1 MRSRTI
7 REGSVGLLFLVGIAA
22 FVGLVLWIRGFSFGN
37 RSYKFVVSFAEVVG
51 MQVGAP
57 VRYRGVTVGK
67 IIELQARTNG
77 IDATVEV
84 EPASLLI
91 PRDASIEANQSGLIG
106 QTTVDIT
113 PKNPVS
119 ADALSLNPLS
129 PDCNSNLVICSQD
142 HLKGEIGVSFNQ
154 LLRNSTEFTELYT
167 NPEFSQNVNSLTENA
182 SKAAGG
188 VAELTG
194 ELTVLSRSVRQE
206 VESFST
212 AADSITQAT
221 NKTTREVGVAANR
234 IGNTAEQYSVTAGE
248 LNKLINSANELVV
261 TNRGTLVRTLDNIA
275 QTSEQLGGLLSSLN
289 NTVEGVNSE
298 VNNLNTGGL
307 LNNLETLS
315 ANAAA
320 ASGNLR
326 DISAALNS
334 PTNLLVLQQ
343 TLDSARVTFENTQK
357 ITSDLDELTGD
368 ASFRNNL
375 RDLVNGLS
383 QLVSST
389 QQLEQQVQIA
399 ESLEPVHD
407 KIKTVVPSSV
417 NQPLAY
423 EQFQPPVEPTKL
435 SSSPQAPKQ
444 LLKILPPAPKKE
456 MPLTGNLE

>member
-22 FVGLVLWIRGFSFGN
+22 FVGLVLWIRDFSFGN
-37 RSYKFVVSFAEVVG
+37 RSYKFVVSFAEVAG

-67 IIELQARTNG
+67 ITELQARTNG
-77 IDATVEV
+77 IDATIEV

-113 PKNPVS
+113 PREPVP
-119 ADALSLNPLS
+119 AYALSINPLS
-129 PDCNSNLVICSQD
+129 SECNSEIVICSQD
-142 HLKGEIGVSFNQ
+142 RLKGEIGVSFNE

-167 NPEFSQNVNSLTENA
+167 NPEFFQNVNSLTENA

-188 VAELTG
+188 VAQLTG
-194 ELTVLSRSVRQE
+194 ELTILSRSVRQE

-212 AADSITQAT
+212 AADSITQAADR
-221 NKTTREVGVAANR
+221 TTREVGVAANR
-234 IGNTAEQYSVTAGE
+234 IANTAEQYSVTAGE
-248 LNKLINSANELVV
+248 LNNLINSANELVV
-261 TNRGTLVRTLDNIA
+261 TNRGTLVRTLDNIG
-275 QTSEQLGGLLSSLN
+275 QTSEQLSSLLSSLN
-289 NTVEGVNSE
+289 NTIERVNSE
-298 VNNLNTGGL
+298 VDNTNVGGL
-307 LNNLETLS
+307 LENLETLS

-320 ASGNLR
+320 ASTNLR

-334 PTNLLVLQQ
+334 PTNLVVLQQ

-368 ASFRNNL
+368 PSFRSNL
-375 RDLVNGLS
+375 RELVNGLS

-389 QQLEQQVQIA
+389 QQLEQQIQVA
-399 ESLEPVHD
+399 ESLEPVNAT
-407 KIKTVVPSSV
+407 IKTLVPSSV
-417 NQPLAY
+417 SKPLAY
-423 EQFQPPVEPTKL
+423 EPSQPQAEPAKIT
-435 SSSPQAPKQ
+435 SSPQAQKQ
-444 LLKILPPAPKKE
+444 LFKILPPAPKKE
-456 MPLTGNLE
+456 MPLTDNLE